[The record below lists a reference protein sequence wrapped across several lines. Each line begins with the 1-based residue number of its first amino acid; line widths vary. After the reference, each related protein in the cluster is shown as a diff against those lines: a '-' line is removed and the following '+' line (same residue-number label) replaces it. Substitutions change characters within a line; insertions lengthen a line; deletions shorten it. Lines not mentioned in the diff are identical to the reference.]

1 MRKNSNETHSC
12 GRASRDVS
20 RDLTSSQDGGDDRR
34 LVRALTAGLPRFIE
48 VFVHGRV
55 KFRVGQIVYLA
66 FSRDEMLMGFAFP
79 KEEREAALET
89 YPDKYLR
96 PKPAELRYHWLVV
109 RLDAIDEE
117 ELRSSSSTP
126 GAWSCRQVLSLSDDG
141 SSSDQLA
148 RASTLGYAS
157 ARDVAGL
164 RACRPTIAWRPR
176 ARIGCATCC
185 WGSWPVL
192 KGSSLRDGVRVHY
205 QVFGNGPRA
214 ILLLPTWS
222 VVHSDFWARQ
232 VPHLAARYTVI
243 TFDGR
248 GNGASDRPTDPAA
261 YSDWEFAADA
271 LAVLDT
277 AGVEEAAVVSM
288 SGGAPIGLI
297 LAAGSPERVVASVF
311 IAPGLSLTPPYPERA
326 AAIAVFDQPQP
337 SYDGWLKFNRH
348 YWQEDWEGFLEFFSA
363 QCFSEPDSTRR
374 FVAGSK
380 WASRLPLMSSSRRWK
395 PRDRTQRRSDA

>member
-1 MRKNSNETHSC
+1 MLL
-12 GRASRDVS
+12 G
-20 RDLTSSQDGGDDRR
+20 
-34 LVRALTAGLPRFIE
+34 LVARTEG
-48 VFVHGRV
+48 FVV
-55 KFRVGQIVYLA
+55 
-66 FSRDEMLMGFAFP
+66 
-79 KEEREAALET
+79 
-89 YPDKYLR
+89 
-96 PKPAELRYHWLVV
+96 
-109 RLDAIDEE
+109 
-117 ELRSSSSTP
+117 
-126 GAWSCRQVLSLSDDG
+126 
-141 SSSDQLA
+141 
-148 RASTLGYAS
+148 
-157 ARDVAGL
+157 
-164 RACRPTIAWRPR
+164 
-176 ARIGCATCC
+176 
-185 WGSWPVL
+185 
-192 KGSSLRDGVRVHY
+192 RDGVRVHY
-205 QVFGNGPRA
+205 QVFGNGVRA

-248 GNGASDRPTDPAA
+248 GNGASDRPTGPAA

-326 AAIAVFDQPQP
+326 AAIAAFDQPQH

-363 QCFSEPDSTRR
+363 QCFSEPDSDEEIRR
-374 FVAGSK
+374 WVEMGLETS
-380 WASRLPLMSSSRRWK
+380 PMSSSRRWR
-395 PRDRTQRRSDA
+395 PRDRTQRRSHA